1 MNNNLTLTMNLWTR
15 YHAISFTDNYILG
28 FIYKGMVY
36 RVDTTAETVSHV
48 LTLDKA
54 SRGAGYS
61 IRFKPTVAQ
70 KLFLLTGATA
80 ICSAEFFKA
89 LVENSEYNAGEIFEK
104 LVTESFGQ
112 VWVKDNVPFT
122 EAGDVEANGIAYQI
136 KFEKATF
143 ITEKSLARFEA

>member
-1 MNNNLTLTMNLWTR
+1 MNISLLLNLWNR
-15 YHAISFTDNYILG
+15 YHKISYTDNYKLG
-28 FIYKGMVY
+28 FIYKGLVY
-36 RVDTTAETVSHV
+36 CTTTKADIIPHV

-70 KLFLLTGATA
+70 KLLLLSNSEV
-80 ICSAEFFKA
+80 ICSAEYFES
-89 LVENSEYNAGEIFEK
+89 LVKGSKYNAGEIFEM
-104 LVTESFGQ
+104 LITEKFGQ
-112 VWVKDNVPFT
+112 VWTKDNIPFT
-122 EAGDVEANGIAYQI
+122 EAGDLEVDGVAYQI

>member
-1 MNNNLTLTMNLWTR
+1 MNTFTMMMNLWNR
-15 YHAISFTDNYILG
+15 YHKLSFTDNYILG
-28 FIYKGMVY
+28 FTYKGLVY
-36 RVDTTAETVSHV
+36 RTTVTADIVPHV

-70 KLFLLTGATA
+70 KLFLMTGAQVV
-80 ICSAEFFKA
+80 CSVEYFKA
-89 LVENSEYNAGEIFEK
+89 LVENSIYNSGEIFEK

-112 VWVKDNVPFT
+112 TWEKDNIPFT
-122 EAGDVEANGIAYQI
+122 QAGDVEVNGVAYQI